1 MTEAEANGATLLDR
15 MLGPYDVLRGNRNL
29 QLLFG
34 GQVVSSFGDWLY
46 VVALAVLAY
55 EITGSATVVA
65 ALTFVRLLPYVLFLP
80 FSGFLA
86 DRGNRK
92 ALMIGSDVGRGV
104 CMLGLWL
111 VGSGG
116 KLWVA
121 FPLVF
126 LATVLSSLFRPAMS
140 AVLPGLVGDEDKLA
154 QANGLWSQMESVS
167 LILGPALGGVL
178 VLFGEPQAAFLVN
191 GVTFL
196 ISALTL
202 LWVRVPP
209 RSSEQGAQ
217 AGEEG
222 WVSETLAG
230 FRFLL
235 RENEGVLSAMTVSIA
250 GLTLVGGAIWTLTV
264 VLAEETFGLGGQ
276 GAGFLNAAYGAGA
289 LLGGL
294 GAGYAASRL
303 RLGPAFVWATGAS
316 SLLFALLGVSPA
328 GVLPFVLLVV
338 VGVMDVISDVS
349 STTILQ
355 SATPDSLLGRVFGAF
370 EALLVSAMLLGALVI
385 GPLIDLAG
393 ARAATVILSLVGFA
407 FLLFCLPRLLRLEDT
422 LGVRVFVRRVP
433 VLAGL
438 PHRLL
443 EDVASRSR
451 LERFRD
457 GEAVV
462 REGEVGDRLYMVK
475 DGEAEVAARGE
486 GEREVVVATLSKHD
500 HFGEIALLREVPRT
514 ATVRARGPLELY
526 SLSRE
531 DFQELLERS
540 EGLKTA
546 MTGTSDTRYLETQ
559 NRLLTRR

>member
-1 MTEAEANGATLLDR
+1 LGR
-15 MLGPYDVLRGNRNL
+15 MLGPYAVLRGNRNL

-46 VVALAVLAY
+46 VVVLAVLAY

-92 ALMIGSDVGRGV
+92 ALMIASDLGRGV
-104 CMLGLWL
+104 CMLGLLL
-111 VGSGG
+111 VGSEGA
-116 KLWVA
+116 LWIA

-126 LATVLSSLFRPAMS
+126 AATVLSSLFRPAMN

-178 VLFGEPQAAFLVN
+178 VLLGEPQVAFLVN

-202 LWVRVPP
+202 LFVHVPP
-209 RSSEQGAQ
+209 RDEQGEVGGDA
-217 AGEEG
+217 EG
-222 WVSETLAG
+222 WLPQTLAG
-230 FRFLL
+230 FQFLF
-235 RENEGVLSAMTVSIA
+235 RENEGVLSAMTISIA
-250 GLTLVGGAIWTLTV
+250 GLTIVGGAIWTLTV
-264 VLAEETFGLGGQ
+264 VLAEETFALGGQ

-289 LLGGL
+289 LLGGFV
-294 GAGYAASRL
+294 AGYAASRF
-303 RLGPAFVWATGAS
+303 RLGPTFVWATGAS
-316 SLLFALLGVSPA
+316 SLVFALLGLSPA

-338 VGVMDVISDVS
+338 VGVIDVISEVS
-349 STTILQ
+349 STTLLQ

-393 ARAATVILSLVGFA
+393 ARAATVVLSLVGFA
-407 FLLFCLPRLLRLEDT
+407 FLLVCLPRLLRLEDT

-433 VLAGL
+433 VLTGL

-443 EDVASRSR
+443 EAVASRSR

-462 REGEVGDRLYMVK
+462 REGEAGDRLYKVK

-486 GEREVVVATLSKHD
+486 GEDEVAVATLSKHD
-500 HFGEIALLREVPRT
+500 HFGEIALLRDVPRT
-514 ATVRARGPLELY
+514 ATVRARGALELY

-540 EGLKTA
+540 EELKSA
-546 MTGTSDTRYLETQ
+546 MTGTSDARYLETQ
-559 NRLLTRR
+559 NRLLLRR